1 MNYILL
7 PRLWL
12 ARHVQNQSRIT
23 LMRRICSFTDF
34 YCVLL
39 DLSAPAGRWDFHG
52 LTLAGGNPAPYRRKY
67 NPCSFLHW
75 VFLTRI
81 YRIDAD
87 ATFVGR
93 YCLPDSS
100 HYMLYKSRDFVPGYS
115 RSARYCLP
123 DSSYCARSPRSKSIT
138 DNADATD
145 LFFTDFVFMWIDMRL
160 YGALIF
166 TDYHYSMDYLRIISC
181 WGISSAV
188 QAQEKI
194 RKKPRPS
201 ISKI

>member
-1 MNYILL
+1 MLT
-7 PRLWL
+7 RLWL

-39 DLSAPAGRWDFHG
+39 DLSAPAGRNDCHG
-52 LTLAGGNPAPYRRKY
+52 LSLAGGNPAPYRRKC
-67 NPCSFLHW
+67 NPCSFRHW

-87 ATFVGR
+87 ASLVGM

-115 RSARYCLP
+115 RCARYWLP
-123 DSSYCARSPRSKSIT
+123 AKTGYDYLLLKSIERRIGANTIRSKSYIK
-138 DNADATD
+138 
-145 LFFTDFVFMWIDMRL
+145 WQ
-160 YGALIF
+160 
-166 TDYHYSMDYLRIISC
+166 H
-181 WGISSAV
+181 
-188 QAQEKI
+188 
-194 RKKPRPS
+194 KK
-201 ISKI
+201 K